1 MHCTEKA
8 EFIILHIQSIN
19 ILHTITHV
27 KISHQ
32 PTIFQSLFSKS
43 LAVIVACSSEIQC
56 QRYTHSAF

>member
-27 KISHQ
+27 KNQS
-32 PTIFQSLFSKS
+32 PTHNSVVVF
-43 LAVIVACSSEIQC
+43 
-56 QRYTHSAF
+56 